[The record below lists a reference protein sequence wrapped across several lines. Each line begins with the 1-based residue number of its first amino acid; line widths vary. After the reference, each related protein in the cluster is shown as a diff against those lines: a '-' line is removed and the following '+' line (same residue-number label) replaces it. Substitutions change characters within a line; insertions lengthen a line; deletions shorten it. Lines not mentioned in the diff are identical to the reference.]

1 MGIPQCC
8 ALNQSLEKIA
18 TGGGLMTLSP
28 RDSGGQFLS
37 EVPGMVYEIL
47 GGMTLSD
54 SDCLQ
59 LFILSILFCSCV

>member
-1 MGIPQCC
+1 
-8 ALNQSLEKIA
+8 
-18 TGGGLMTLSP
+18 MTLSP